1 MDFAGLLLGHM
12 FLILIDAHS
21 KWTEV
26 ETITSSVTIQ
36 NLMDTFAQL
45 GVPETVV
52 TDNGP
57 SFVSEE
63 FEGFLKKNGISHV
76 TSAPYNSSSNGLAE

>member
-36 NLMDTFAQL
+36 NLMVTFAQL

-63 FEGFLKKNGISHV
+63 FEGFLKKWHISCNI
-76 TSAPYNSSSNGLAE
+76 SAL